1 MWQNFLI
8 GSNSI
13 LTSFHCS
20 DHYRSTYLVVYGIII
35 LSTICIS
42 QEPMLIRDIRLQ
54 YIGDIWD
61 VKVLHQMFLVLIF
74 PKIVFILVT
83 LPGKIQKKK

>member
-1 MWQNFLI
+1 MVEMVNFYHH
-8 GSNSI
+8 SE
-13 LTSFHCS
+13 
-20 DHYRSTYLVVYGIII
+20 HYLHTTRTL
-35 LSTICIS
+35 
-42 QEPMLIRDIRLQ
+42 MLIRDIRLQ
-54 YIGDIWD
+54 YIGDILD

>member
-20 DHYRSTYLVVYGIII
+20 DHYRSTYLVVYGRNGSYISIII

-42 QEPMLIRDIRLQ
+42 QEP
-54 YIGDIWD
+54 
-61 VKVLHQMFLVLIF
+61 
-74 PKIVFILVT
+74 
-83 LPGKIQKKK
+83 